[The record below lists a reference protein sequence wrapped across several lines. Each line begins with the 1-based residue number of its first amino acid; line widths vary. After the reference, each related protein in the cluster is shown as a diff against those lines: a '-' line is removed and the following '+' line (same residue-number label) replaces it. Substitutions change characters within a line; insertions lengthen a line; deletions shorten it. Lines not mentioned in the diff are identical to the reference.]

1 MPSRCVLVVE
11 DEMYLAMML
20 EDLLIDGGYRV
31 LRAAR
36 VQDAIRLAESGEC
49 IDAAVL
55 DVNLNGEPVY
65 PVAKRLLERGVP
77 FLFASAYGSQGIAE
91 EYRDAPMLSKP
102 YPERDIIPAI
112 ERLVES
118 TTAY

>member
-1 MPSRCVLVVE
+1 
-11 DEMYLAMML
+11 MML
-20 EDLLIDGGYRV
+20 EDLLVDGGYRV

-36 VQDAIRLAESGEC
+36 VEDALKLADEDER
-49 IDAAVL
+49 IDAALL
-55 DVNLNGEPVY
+55 DVNLNGEQVY

-77 FLFASAYGSQGIAE
+77 FLFASAYGSSGISE
-91 EYRDAPMLSKP
+91 EYRDAPVLPKP

-118 TTAY
+118 TTTH